1 MSGVGEEERM
11 YEVGLQKNQ
20 GRWKKERRSGRG
32 QPKQPRSMLWN
43 MHSRCRTGNVEAN
56 RATVIV
62 HSKDKGSGA
71 ALSYLRYDPV

>member
-32 QPKQPRSMLWN
+32 QPKQPRSMLCN
-43 MHSRCRTGNVEAN
+43 MHSRCGTGNVEAI

-62 HSKDKGSGA
+62 RIREAEKHFS
-71 ALSYLRYDPV
+71 RHDPV